1 MRHPIGVVLVAAVCA
16 GSAARLSAHHS
27 FSAFNTE
34 AEKTI
39 TGTVNRFEWTNP
51 HTWVWV
57 DVADEKGKV
66 TTWGVEGMS
75 PNYLAR
81 RGWTRNTFKHGDKV
95 TLTVRPMRDGS
106 PGGMFVRGTL
116 ADGKVLT
123 FAAQEPQ
130 Q

>member
-1 MRHPIGVVLVAAVCA
+1 MRTGFCAAVLA
-16 GSAARLSAHHS
+16 ILLIGSPSVIAHHS

-34 AEKTI
+34 VEKTI

-57 DVADEKGKV
+57 DVPDGKGGTV
-66 TTWGVEGMS
+66 TWGVEGMS

-81 RGWTRNTFKHGDKV
+81 RGWSKNTFRPGDKV
-95 TLTVRPMRDGS
+95 TLTIRPMRDGS

-116 ADGKVLT
+116 ADGKPVT
-123 FAAQEPQ
+123 FAVTEQ
-130 Q
+130 